1 MCYNNLHDITWLGRF
16 KCLAS
21 SSFYSLAQESGYMYY
36 NINVKKTVTDKIQ
49 ISIMLMPYFFCESPH
64 IMRTDLAFKTFSLEA
79 SDTGLTAVGSWGH
92 FMVMHGLVARIS
104 HVRSHGLHWV
114 FLKSREGLINHI
126 ERQSF
131 ELMKKSVK

>member
-1 MCYNNLHDITWLGRF
+1 MILLCWEDSNVFLHLPFIRSLGNRDICILTYL
-16 KCLAS
+16 
-21 SSFYSLAQESGYMYY
+21 
-36 NINVKKTVTDKIQ
+36 NVKKTVTDKIQ